1 MASLSHL
8 CCVESKVQCDLF
20 SLSSDQ
26 CDCSFPVL
34 CSTLPLSVFFKFVVR
49 LGHHAMS
56 GHSPGCSLG
65 TDRRR
70 LNDDRS
76 SSFSLPFCPLM
87 LDHAL
92 TSDSADPLGYR
103 LLLADRRGKVR
114 ASGGRHWS
122 GSRRRR
128 ARSFR
133 GVRGAV
139 VGVQSVPVD
148 GRRIGRTPGDC
159 AARHLCHHQAS
170 LSLLLRHVG

>member
-1 MASLSHL
+1 MNRKCSVIYFPSHQVSVIARSLSCAL
-8 CCVESKVQCDLF
+8 PSRCQY
-20 SLSSDQ
+20 SLSS
-26 CDCSFPVL
+26 SFVL
-34 CSTLPLSVFFKFVVR
+34 VIT
-49 LGHHAMS
+49 
-56 GHSPGCSLG
+56 LG